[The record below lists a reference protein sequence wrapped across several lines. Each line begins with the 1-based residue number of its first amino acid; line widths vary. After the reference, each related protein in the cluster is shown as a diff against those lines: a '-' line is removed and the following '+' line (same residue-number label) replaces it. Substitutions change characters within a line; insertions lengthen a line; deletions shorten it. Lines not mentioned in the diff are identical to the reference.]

1 MKLLSISMRALA
13 VGAGLAAAGGCTSNS
28 TPPPMV
34 MAPTP
39 PPTQYVMATPVVV
52 AAPVATQT
60 PAPVAPAQTAP
71 PGVPPSPQEDFKIL
85 KEDPAAPL
93 IDGRASGVVEV
104 AKLAQA
110 GVAEPV
116 MLLFVEHSDL
126 SFEADAEDILYLN
139 DLGVPSTVVAAMLQ
153 KDGGGVGAPA
163 AAPQAEPPPAQT
175 QPAPQQGSLAYT
187 GAGATTQTT
196 VTEVTTNYI
205 PAEQQQVVVQQPVVA
220 QQPVVVQQ
228 PVIVQA
234 EPVVTYQVFYDS
246 LRPYGDW
253 VEVSGYG
260 WCWRPTVV
268 RTHPG
273 WRPYQHAGRW
283 MYSDNGWYWHSE
295 YSWGWAPFH
304 YGRWFHAGHAGW
316 MWAPDTVWGPSWV
329 TWRRGPDYC
338 GWAPLPPRAVYV
350 SGVGFSYHDT
360 RAGWSVGFG
369 FGYADYTFVHARH
382 FHNRRVQD
390 HVVDQRQGAQIYN
403 NSTVINNYVV
413 GNNNTIINEGI
424 SRDEIAKSTRSEIRR
439 VSVKDTP
446 SGEGRMIRPERLA
459 QEGGNMVLYRPSP
472 VATAGARPT
481 QVSRTSEPGQ
491 TGSSLSSRG
500 EPVRS
505 TAGATAGPTSG
516 RSIESRMPTT
526 RGAAG
531 EASTARRPE
540 APATATPGSRANS
553 EPSRVGTGLVSTS
566 TTGRPQVP
574 PASRTPESLTNR
586 KIGPSSP
593 GLTPQT
599 AGRPQVPTSR
609 PAAPSSLNNLGDA
622 RSSTAAPTRGGQ
634 EGVSRP
640 AVSAPAQAPARPQ
653 AETRPLISTR
663 QPSARPLSSGQVPG
677 ARPTAPTT
685 PSGRSQLGSEAPSSR
700 QAEPVYRST
709 VPGAAPSQ
717 RQQPTYAPRQA
728 PPSAPQPVMR
738 SEPVMRSQPTMRSQP
753 SGRSEPSFRTVP
765 SAPQQPQ
772 HIAPVM
778 RSQPTPSAGPRFE
791 SRPVQNAPTMAPA
804 PAAQPSIRSV
814 PSQSRPAP
822 SAAPA
827 ARPAERRERSE

>member
-1 MKLLSISMRALA
+1 MKLLIFSMRVLA
-13 VGAGLAAAGGCTSNS
+13 VGMGLAAAGGCTSNS
-28 TPPPMV
+28 TPPPTV
-34 MAPTP
+34 LAPTP
-39 PPTQYVMATPVVV
+39 PPVQYVMATPVVV
-52 AAPVATQT
+52 PAQVATQPPAPAAQAQAAT
-60 PAPVAPAQTAP
+60 PEAPPAPVEEFT
-71 PGVPPSPQEDFKIL
+71 IL
-85 KEDPAAPL
+85 KEDPAAPPRE
-93 IDGRASGVVEV
+93 GRAPGVVEV

-110 GVAEPV
+110 GVSEPV
-116 MLLFVEHSDL
+116 MLLFVKHSDL
-126 SFEADAEDILYLN
+126 SFETDAEDILYLN

-153 KDGGGVGAPA
+153 KDGVGVGDPA
-163 AAPQAEPPPAQT
+163 AALQAEPPPAQA
-175 QPAPQQGSLAYT
+175 QPAPQQGALAYT
-187 GAGATTQTT
+187 GAGTTTQTT

-205 PAEQQQVVVQQPVVA
+205 PAEQPQQ
-220 QQPVVVQQ
+220 VVVQQ

-273 WRPYQHAGRW
+273 WRPYQHGGRW
-283 MYSDNGWYWHSE
+283 IYSDNGWYWHSE

-304 YGRWFHAGHAGW
+304 YGRWFHAGHSGW
-316 MWAPDTVWGPSWV
+316 VWAPDTVWGPSWV

-350 SGVGFSYHDT
+350 SGVGFSYRDS
-360 RAGWSVGFG
+360 RVGWGFGFG

-382 FHNRRVQD
+382 FHNHRVQD
-390 HVVDQRQGAQIYN
+390 HVVDRGRGAQIYN
-403 NSTVINNYVV
+403 NSTVVNNYIV

-424 SRDEIAKSTRSEIRR
+424 SRDELAKSTRSEIRR

-446 SGEGRMIRPERLA
+446 AGEGRMIRPERLA

-481 QVSRTSEPGQ
+481 QVSRTAETGQ

-500 EPVRS
+500 EPVRP
-505 TAGATAGPTSG
+505 TAGPTATTAG
-516 RSIESRMPTT
+516 RNIESRTPTS

-531 EASTARRPE
+531 VTPTARRPQ
-540 APATATPGSRANS
+540 APATATPSSRSAA
-553 EPSRVGTGLVSTS
+553 EPTRVGTGLVSTS
-566 TTGRPQVP
+566 NTGRPQVP
-574 PASRTPESLTNR
+574 PSSPTPESLTNR

-599 AGRPQVPTSR
+599 AGRPQVPASR

-622 RSSTAAPTRGGQ
+622 RSSTPAPTRSGQ

-640 AVSAPAQAPARPQ
+640 SVSAPSQAPARPQ

-663 QPSARPLSSGQVPG
+663 QPAARPLSSSQIPG
-677 ARPTAPTT
+677 ARPTAPSTLG
-685 PSGRSQLGSEAPSSR
+685 SRSQIGSEAPSAR

-709 VPGAAPSQ
+709 IPGSTPSQ
-717 RQQPTYAPRQA
+717 RQQPTYPPRQMT
-728 PPSAPQPVMR
+728 PSASQPIMR
-738 SEPVMRSQPTMRSQP
+738 SEPVMRSQPAMRSEPIMRSQP
-753 SGRSEPSFRTVP
+753 SGRAEPSLRPTL

-772 HIAPVM
+772 QIAPAM
-778 RSQPTPSAGPRFE
+778 RAQPTPSTGPRFE
-791 SRPVQNAPTMAPA
+791 SRPMQSAPTMAPT

-814 PSQSRPAP
+814 PSESRPAP

-827 ARPAERRERSE
+827 ARPVERRERNE